1 MNDDPQQEQRQ
12 SGVPPVVAGKLE
24 SLSSDERTFGM
35 LSHLL
40 GIFTGFIGP
49 LVIWLIKKDD
59 SAFVDDQAKESLN
72 FQATILIGQVIN
84 CGLMLVCIGYITFL
98 ALWVTTLIFCIMA
111 TVAANKGER
120 YRYPINIRFIK

>member
-1 MNDDPQQEQRQ
+1 MSQDPQHEQPQ
-12 SGVPPVVAGKLE
+12 SGVPPVDDDKPD
-24 SLSSDERTFGM
+24 SQSKDERTLGM

-40 GIFTGFIGP
+40 GVFTGFIGP

-59 SAFVDDQAKESLN
+59 SEFVDDQAKESLN
-72 FQATILIGQVIN
+72 FQLTILIGQVIN
-84 CGLMLVCIGYITFL
+84 CALMLVCIGYITFL